1 MKKQR
6 RKKRLDPNTV
16 LLIRQ
21 IVGGLLVLMLLG
33 IIIFSIWYGTRL
45 QAVTVT
51 SVTVSGGQTISH
63 EVIEKIA
70 RQKLEGS
77 YIGLIPRQF
86 SFLYPKSEII
96 SDVSALERIK
106 SVSVDRTSLTAIQV
120 TFEEFIPEALW
131 CKRES
136 EKCVFLDQTGYA
148 FAVAPN
154 LSGGSFLRLGK
165 LGVEPVTDV
174 QAFSADRYEQLKD
187 LIRILEDNNWFIAS
201 VEVDVA
207 NDAYLT
213 LTEGG
218 ELKVTLEDEP
228 EQIVENLFTVLN
240 SQEFSGL
247 EVGNFEYIDLRFGNK
262 VFVNELEPEPE
273 IPLASTTED
282 ALE

>member
-1 MKKQR
+1 MKSQR

-16 LLIRQ
+16 LLIPQ

-33 IIIFSIWYGTRL
+33 IIIVSIWYGTRM
-45 QAVTVT
+45 QGVTITEVDVT
-51 SVTVSGGQTISH
+51 GGQTIPH
-63 EVIEKIA
+63 ESIEKIA
-70 RQKLEGS
+70 SQKLEGS

-86 SFLYPKSEII
+86 SFMYPKSEII
-96 SDVSALERIK
+96 ADVSKLDRIK
-106 SVSVDRTSLTAIQV
+106 TVVVERDSLTKIVVALD
-120 TFEEFIPEALW
+120 EFIPESLW
-131 CKRES
+131 CSRGD

-148 FAVAPN
+148 FAPAPN

-165 LGVEPVTDV
+165 LGVEPVTGI
-174 QAFSADRYEQLKD
+174 QAFSLDTYEKIKA
-187 LIRILEDNNWFIAS
+187 LIEILEDNDWFVSA
-201 VEVDVA
+201 VEIDVA

-213 LTEGG
+213 LSEGG
-218 ELKVTLEDEP
+218 ELKVTLKDEP

-273 IPLASTTED
+273 AGLASSSED
-282 ALE
+282 ELE